1 MFDIFEQPWT
11 LVGVSVI
18 VLFIVFTIR
27 SVFPEKRKPWQL
39 GIPLAVAAFG
49 FGLDILVQTDLEKV
63 NDVMGGVFSAVRD
76 EDCDALAELIA
87 EDYSDSYHSN
97 KDQLI
102 ARCRER
108 LSEPLITTIKIT
120 GDLVEVAAPTGS
132 ATVFGVAHFEKTSYV
147 ARDYRDFVWFK
158 VQFYFDKQADKN
170 WLVSRIEIREIDKQP
185 FYWGSWR

>member
-11 LVGVSVI
+11 LIGASVI

-39 GIPLAVAAFG
+39 GIPLAVATLG
-49 FGLDILVQTDLEKV
+49 FGLDMLVQTDMEKV
-63 NDVMGGVFSAVRD
+63 NELMGNVLNAVRD
-76 EDCDALAELIA
+76 ENCDALAELVA
-87 EDYSDSYHSN
+87 DDYSDSYHAN
-97 KDQLI
+97 KARLI
-102 ARCRER
+102 ARCRSR
-108 LSEPLITTIKIT
+108 LSEPLITKIKIT
-120 GDLVEVAAPTGS
+120 GDLIEVATPTAS
-132 ATVFGVAHFEKTSYV
+132 ATIFGVAHFEPSSYV
-147 ARDYRDFVWFK
+147 ARDYRDFVLFK